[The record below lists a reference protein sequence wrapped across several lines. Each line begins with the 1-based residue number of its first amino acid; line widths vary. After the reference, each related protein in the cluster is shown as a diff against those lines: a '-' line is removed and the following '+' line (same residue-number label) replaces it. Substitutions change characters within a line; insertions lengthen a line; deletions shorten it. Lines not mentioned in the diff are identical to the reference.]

1 MYKIKPGTLT
11 AGAFKSDSKLII
23 ERFDASDNVFSFMS
37 ANKHQQAGKSFYIMH
52 WLWLSSKEYPH
63 IS

>member
-52 WLWLSSKEYPH
+52 WL
-63 IS
+63 